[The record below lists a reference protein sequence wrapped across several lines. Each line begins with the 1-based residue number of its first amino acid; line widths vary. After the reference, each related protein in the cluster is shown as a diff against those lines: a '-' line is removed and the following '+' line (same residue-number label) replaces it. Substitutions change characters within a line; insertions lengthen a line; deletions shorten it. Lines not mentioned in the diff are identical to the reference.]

1 MVVDIA
7 VDGRDSVYAFAK
19 SSSEQYDIIL
29 MDIRMPVMDG
39 CEATRA
45 IRALNRPDAQTIP
58 NYSDDHRPF
67 AVYVRRCL
75 DEGRNGHI
83 AQPIDPEALF
93 VVMLRVINCMKARN

>member
-19 SSSEQYDIIL
+19 SSSGQYDIIL

-58 NYSDDHRPF
+58 IIAMTADPSPSRP
-67 AVYVRRCL
+67 VLSGRRQERAYCPT
-75 DEGRNGHI
+75 DRSGGSVCCHT
-83 AQPIDPEALF
+83 
-93 VVMLRVINCMKARN
+93 ARN